1 MRGTDGEGGSAG
13 RRPLCAPVT
22 RLAAIHGAL
31 SRLALWAV
39 WLGGAALL
47 LAAVMVTV
55 DVLSRR
61 LFGVTMSGSDEITGY
76 VFAGATT
83 WAYAHCLLTRS
94 NIRIDALYNVLPM
107 GARAGL
113 DVLGLALLLLYMA
126 YLTVKGVDVLAT
138 SWARDSVAVS
148 VMATPLW
155 IPQAVW
161 VTGLIF
167 FNVTLA
173 FLLLHALVAFAAGGP
188 PAVQGIAGTRTV
200 QEEIAEG
207 AHADER
213 RDGPRPGPAP

>member
-1 MRGTDGEGGSAG
+1 MEGRGAG
-13 RRPLCAPVT
+13 RPLLCAPVT

-31 SRLALWAV
+31 SRVALWAA

-47 LAAVMVTV
+47 LAAVMVTL

-76 VFAGATT
+76 VFAGATS

-94 NIRIDALYNVLPM
+94 NIRIDALYNILPTSL
-107 GARAGL
+107 RAGL
-113 DVLGLALLLLYMA
+113 DLVGLSLLLLFMA

-155 IPQAVW
+155 IPQAIW
-161 VTGLIF
+161 VSGLVF
-167 FNVTLA
+167 FNITLA
-173 FLLLHALVAFAAGGP
+173 FLILHAIAALLVGGP
-188 PAVQGIAGTRTV
+188 TAEQALAGTRTV

-207 AHADER
+207 TH
-213 RDGPRPGPAP
+213 DGPGPAR